1 MIKINGPKFRGD
13 RYPEWRKDMVNEE
26 EFADCMRC
34 KSWNGELDGDTYKLE
49 WVTQEDFGEYEFY
62 TFMME
67 LERYFNDNKF
77 DGIKKV
83 EVKCYCR
90 DTYPQIKE
98 VGQIN
103 I

>member
-1 MIKINGPKFRGD
+1 
-13 RYPEWRKDMVNEE
+13 
-26 EFADCMRC
+26 
-34 KSWNGELDGDTYKLE
+34 
-49 WVTQEDFGEYEFY
+49 
-62 TFMME
+62 MME

-83 EVKCYCR
+83 EVKCYWR

-103 I
+103 L